1 MLVLIVNGEFPILN
15 YSFVV
20 RFDEFIYHHAV
31 CFKVIDNVSKL
42 STNNARD
49 FSLKFDVFD
58 LHLLIYGDAILVTLY
73 EINVY

>member
-73 EINVY
+73 EINVH

>member
-20 RFDEFIYHHAV
+20 RFDEFIYHAV

-58 LHLLIYGDAILVTLY
+58 LHLFIYGDAILVTLY
-73 EINVY
+73 EMNVH

>member
-20 RFDEFIYHHAV
+20 RFDEFIYHAV

-58 LHLLIYGDAILVTLY
+58 LHLLIYGDAVLVTLY